1 MTRFIFLFIFNNNGM
16 LLLLFVCFDSLCPIN
31 NLSVIKGQV
40 FLGGTSTKLELMC
53 LAQGHN
59 AVTPVR
65 LEPAALR
72 SRVKH
77 STTELLRSLCCFI
90 N

>member
-1 MTRFIFLFIFNNNGM
+1 MVYHINPKYWDNLFDLFLLDLILYIPVNT
-16 LLLLFVCFDSLCPIN
+16 
-31 NLSVIKGQV
+31 LSVTLGRV
-40 FLGGTSTKLELMC
+40 FLGRTSTKLELMC

-59 AVTPVR
+59 TVTHVR

-77 STTELLRSLCCFI
+77 STIEPLHSLTI
-90 N
+90 